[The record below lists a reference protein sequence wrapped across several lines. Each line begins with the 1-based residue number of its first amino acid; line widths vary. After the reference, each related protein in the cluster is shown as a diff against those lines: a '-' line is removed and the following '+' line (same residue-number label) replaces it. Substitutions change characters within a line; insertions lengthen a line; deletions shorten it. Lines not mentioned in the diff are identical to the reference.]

1 MVYRKVVKQGPMT
14 LLTSLPRNWIVENG
28 IQKGDLVR
36 IDNKGNY
43 ILISPASKKR
53 VSLKKTIIAEIFYP
67 EILRRFYR
75 QNYDQVII
83 KTNETNK
90 RRYKKF
96 VDLLIGADVIEEKGK
111 ELTIIFGDSNFSTS
125 YDDIF
130 KQVLKTTC
138 SRLEK
143 LEKQILNDENLV
155 SKDVFDEYNF
165 IIKQIDYYIRKNR
178 NQSNID
184 KQMFETQILDLIEN
198 IYYNIYYLTKRD
210 FEFIDVVQGKEIIVR
225 YLDYIKNILTELP
238 YELSNISFESERKLV
253 SRINLL
259 QEKLFY
265 HLNKSIVTGNLLFLN
280 IMVLRTIKKI
290 VRKTAEYRLMVEN
303 K

>member
-1 MVYRKVVKQGPMT
+1 M
-14 LLTSLPRNWIVENG
+14 
-28 IQKGDLVR
+28 VR

-96 VDLLIGADVIEEKGK
+96 VDLLIGADVIEERGK